1 MKNTLLTST
10 LVLAL
15 SQTTTLSAHG
25 EKKHQGKTGYSATS
39 KVFGE
44 YDPAL
49 TPVKTIEV
57 SMADTMRFSPEE
69 LTVSAGDVVKFVVT
83 NNGELNHEFVL
94 GTKNSLEDHAEL
106 MIKFPNMQHEEP
118 YMAHV
123 DPGKTMEI
131 IWKFTNAGS
140 FEFGC
145 LLPGHFD
152 AGMRGTITVN

>member
-83 NNGELNHEFVL
+83 NDGELNHEFVL